1 LNFGSLANQSRV
13 IAEVARVGGI
23 KLSFASDDLMSMA
36 QWYAGKEFSSDWT
49 SMHFPTWSL
58 VLKHLCERPCEILEI
73 GSWEG
78 RSAIFFLEFLPQSRL
93 TCVDTFG
100 GGVEN
105 LASPTESREIPLIEK
120 RFDANLGPYGPRVEK
135 IKARSVT
142 ALDRL
147 TEAHAAFDVIYI
159 DGSHLRDDV
168 MVDSLLAWPLLR
180 PAGILI
186 WDDYGGGQD
195 KAASERVAPAVEAF
209 LAWHLGEYSEIS
221 RGYQVIVQKKHGD
234 HVAGGHRRKLPWRQA

>member
-1 LNFGSLANQSRV
+1 M
-13 IAEVARVGGI
+13 
-23 KLSFASDDLMSMA
+23 SFASDDPMAMA
-36 QWYAGKEFSSDWT
+36 QWFAGKEFSSDWT
-49 SMHFPTWSL
+49 SLHFPTWSL
-58 VLKHLCERPCEILEI
+58 VLTHLRERPSEILEI

-100 GGVEN
+100 GGMEN
-105 LASPTESREIPLIEK
+105 HASPAESREIPLIEK
-120 RFDANLGPYGPRVEK
+120 RFDANLRSYGERVEK
-135 IKARSVT
+135 IKARSVA

-147 TEAHAAFDVIYI
+147 TEARATFDVTYI

-180 PAGILI
+180 PGGILI

-195 KAASERVAPAVEAF
+195 KASGERVAPAVEAF
-209 LAWHLGEYSEIS
+209 LAWHFGEYSEIS
-221 RGYQVIVQKKHGD
+221 RGYQVIVQKKP
-234 HVAGGHRRKLPWRQA
+234 AGYGWAPPLEDAFGASALLTDSSGQTIRFMGGQA

>member
-1 LNFGSLANQSRV
+1 M
-13 IAEVARVGGI
+13 
-23 KLSFASDDLMSMA
+23 SFASDDLMSMA